1 VGRVLQAVLLA
12 AVVVAVF
19 VVILPRYTDLSKVWS
34 AIRSMTGLEYGLLIV
49 ATGWNILTY
58 WPVAMAALP
67 GLSLGQAAVVTQSS
81 TSVAMTVPGGGA
93 IAVAVSYAMYRSW
106 GFRRSQIALVT
117 LVTGIWNTFIKLAIP
132 VLALAILAAS
142 GDDSAWLVSS
152 ALVGVAILAAA
163 VALLGFA
170 LWRGPVARALGDW
183 LARVVT
189 FVRGLWHRSPV
200 EGWGDEA
207 VRFRSQMIHL
217 LRARWLVLSMATV
230 VSHLSLYVVFVAS
243 LRFVGIPER
252 QLSWEEIFAV
262 WAFVRLATTAPII
275 PGNVGLAELGYIGG
289 LVLLGGG
296 RAEVVAG
303 VLVYRFLTYYVQIP
317 IGGLTYLVWL
327 RRRRWRKGSALQQD
341 AHADAH
347 EVQAGA
353 PGQADLRQ
361 PEDREDRRD
370 EEPAVPSP
378 N

>member
-1 VGRVLQAVLLA
+1 MAGAWSTGRRATRYRVGRVLQAVLLA

-19 VVILPRYTDLSKVWS
+19 VVILPKFTDLSKVWS

-132 VLALAILAAS
+132 V
-142 GDDSAWLVSS
+142 
-152 ALVGVAILAAA
+152 
-163 VALLGFA
+163 VALLS
-170 LWRGPVARALGDW
+170 LN
-183 LARVVT
+183 
-189 FVRGLWHRSPV
+189 
-200 EGWGDEA
+200 
-207 VRFRSQMIHL
+207 
-217 LRARWLVLSMATV
+217 LV
-230 VSHLSLYVVFVAS
+230 FGAS
-243 LRFVGIPER
+243 LRFVCIPER

-262 WAFVRLATTAPII
+262 WAFLRLATTAPII

-303 VLVYRFLTYYVQIP
+303 VLVYRFLTY
-317 IGGLTYLVWL
+317 
-327 RRRRWRKGSALQQD
+327 
-341 AHADAH
+341 
-347 EVQAGA
+347 
-353 PGQADLRQ
+353 
-361 PEDREDRRD
+361 
-370 EEPAVPSP
+370 
-378 N
+378 